1 MPSSFNG
8 RRGATLIGALGVV
21 LWATETLLLTFTG
34 DVPPLEIVALAF
46 GTAAALSAVP
56 WIASGRFPQGVFRYP
71 LKVWLVTVGALVG
84 YHACI
89 YYAVQHAPP
98 APAALLQGT
107 TPLMIVLG
115 SALLPGERLRWWH
128 LLGTLLGL
136 CGVLALVSG
145 DAPGQLIGSAP
156 NFYLALVGVAAG
168 LWGFY
173 SLATRTFAEI
183 PTSALG
189 IFYAVAALSAGAAHV
204 SFERWVTPDLAELV
218 AILALGAFPMGL
230 ALYCWDHG
238 MKRGDLQALG
248 GFSYS
253 EPLLGAVFVA
263 IAGQGNLTASML
275 WAGLLIIAGA
285 AFGSWSVFGS
295 GSRRVDPGMAGA
307 VSGAAASTS
316 VAVPFSGQAPPNS
329 LEQAGAALRS
339 GMIAEEAR
347 PGRSRRDELERLHN
361 IEEVLREVCAWLTR
375 RLRQSDS
382 RSPSELNAYAHLLS
396 KIDEVSRRLTFLKA
410 QATAHGTPMRNL
422 DVPL

>member
-1 MPSSFNG
+1 MPSAFNG
-8 RRGATLIGALGVV
+8 RRGATLIGAIGVV
-21 LWATETLLLTFTG
+21 LWATETVLLTFTREL
-34 DVPPLEIVALAF
+34 PPLEIVALAF

-56 WIASGRFPQGVFRYP
+56 WIVSGRFPRGVLRYP
-71 LKVWLVTVGALVG
+71 LKVWLVTVVALVG

-115 SALLPGERLRWWH
+115 SAFLPGERLRWWH

-136 CGVLALVSG
+136 CGVIALVSG
-145 DAPGQLIGSAP
+145 DAPGLLIGSAP
-156 NFYLALVGVAAG
+156 NFYLALVGLAAG

-189 IFYAVAALSAGAAHV
+189 IFYAVAALAGAAAHL
-204 SFERWVTPDLAELV
+204 SFERWVTPDFAELM

-238 MKRGDLQALG
+238 VKRGDLQALG

-263 IAGQGNLTASML
+263 IAGQGNLTVSML
-275 WAGLLIIAGA
+275 WAGLLIVAGA
-285 AFGSWSVFGS
+285 AFGSWNVFGS
-295 GSRRVDPGMAGA
+295 AGSDPVVTGPRYGVSVTAA
-307 VSGAAASTS
+307 VFLTSGARLDLFQRAERD
-316 VAVPFSGQAPPNS
+316 PAPLS
-329 LEQAGAALRS
+329 RLR
-339 GMIAEEAR
+339 AEETPSYCPR
-347 PGRSRRDELERLHN
+347 QEE
-361 IEEVLREVCAWLTR
+361 IESLRNVEDVLREVCAWLSR
-375 RLRQSDS
+375 RLVQLDRY
-382 RSPSELNAYAHLLS
+382 SPSELKAYVRLLH
-396 KIDEVSRRLTFLKA
+396 KIDEVSRRLTSLEA
-410 QATAHGTPMRNL
+410 QATTLGTRVHNVEIRL
-422 DVPL
+422 